1 MERQGGIFFC
11 PQPCIFLFC
20 LDSASLQEFL
30 PHSLFLKRLG
40 VGFEWV
46 SALLAPW
53 GGPGTS
59 ELPERSGGGDPLSAL
74 PGRDPGLKSFCW
86 KQDTKFECG

>member
-1 MERQGGIFFC
+1 MERQGGIS
-11 PQPCIFLFC
+11 PPPPKPRIFLLC

-40 VGFEWV
+40 VGCEWV

-59 ELPERSGGGDPLSAL
+59 ELPERSGGGEPLSAL
-74 PGRDPGLKSFCW
+74 SFLAGT
-86 KQDTKFECG
+86 QG